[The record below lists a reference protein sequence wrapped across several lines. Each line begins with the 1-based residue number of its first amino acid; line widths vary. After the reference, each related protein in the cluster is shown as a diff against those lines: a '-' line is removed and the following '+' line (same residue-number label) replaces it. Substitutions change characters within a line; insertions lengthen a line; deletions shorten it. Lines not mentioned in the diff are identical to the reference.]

1 MHGFRLLLI
10 LTFATVNLALDERKL
25 KTQDPIANNQLRTA
39 YADSD
44 DSEYMKIEATGD
56 KSNKKT
62 KNKTGDEDKP
72 KTLSQQIADGKYAL
86 IQKEIFSKP
95 SKRPGILSYDINSE
109 VPNDNIKNLGGLD
122 ENDIWLAENHL
133 LVLRGGVFPPYDD
146 RKDTG
151 ESPWAP
157 LDNYKAPLH
166 QVKIPKNPKVPP
178 PFPVQLTENGPLQ
191 ILGTNSSRTINGTY
205 EDVLNAISPPE
216 GYPPPSSFY
225 EPYHTNK
232 ANSTPWSAALPIPG
246 NPPQGEYPGGLPLPP
261 FNLNGTLPP
270 SLSYLP
276 PGAVVIPPP
285 GNQTD
290 YIDYDDPSI
299 YYPPPYSFYYPK
311 DNTSNVPPGPLV
323 PGIILPPP
331 PNFFAPLEDAP
342 TTTAFPP
349 TRKPQRYRKPTT
361 TQVTITITKSTTLLP
376 ATKKATSPPKTV
388 KIYPIKNHQ
397 YLSEVRKT
405 TTVRPPI
412 KSVTVVPE
420 VFTIPQRSRY
430 HITQRKKTGVTILRP
445 VNPPSPPE
453 IYTYENEIPNKPFNH
468 YGPPETEKVSVTTT
482 APLRYQSTESNDNIK
497 DVSPI
502 NSIQENFRSGKSK
515 TTNRPAQY
523 YFYDEQENK
532 AEAPRKV
539 NTYTENNEPYYVR
552 PKPLAPRQRRPQYV
566 YVTAKP
572 YNTQKPRFR
581 FIQQPVNQDT
591 FNVHINKLKNQI
603 QNYYTTPQNTF
614 RSVPKPVYQFS
625 FEAANYPSQVKFKP
639 SPEIQQQ
646 DQFQPIPAK
655 YTVEIQQAIEII
667 PTETPKYQ
675 ETSRPVFYQHNTERP
690 YYSTTTHKQEVTQI
704 PKYVNNFSTSRPHS
718 EYSFE
723 VTPNPVY
730 QNYYTK
736 PEVNFFDDRTK
747 TYFTMFGRKL
757 PISTTPIPRVEPNP
771 VIRQNYQ
778 QRPISLEGDTLVNY
792 IRPRPTI
799 NPDAEIIPV
808 DNRPTYPSMER
819 YSSRNPQHNSQ
830 IIKAIEVPS
839 SESQDGSFISYELP
853 GDDGAHFYF
862 LTPQLAQRKEQ
873 GAGFYYSKARRRRN
887 EKTVDVER

>member
-1 MHGFRLLLI
+1 MKMSRFRFLSI
-10 LTFATVNLALDERKL
+10 LMFATVTLALNQRKL
-25 KTQDPIANNQLRTA
+25 KPKDPIVNNHLQTA
-39 YADSD
+39 DDDSG

-56 KSNKKT
+56 KINKKT
-62 KNKTGDEDKP
+62 KNKTADDDKP

-95 SKRPGILSYDINSE
+95 PKKLGILSYDINHE
-109 VPNDNIKNLGGLD
+109 VPNDDIKNLGGLD
-122 ENDIWLAENHL
+122 KNDIWLAENHL

-178 PFPVQLTENGPLQ
+178 PFPVQLFENGPLQ

-205 EDVLNAISPPE
+205 ENALNAIPPPE
-216 GYPPPSSFY
+216 GYPSPRSFY
-225 EPYHTNK
+225 EPHNTNK
-232 ANSTPWSAALPIPG
+232 ANSTPWSATLPISS
-246 NPPQGEYPGGLPLPP
+246 NPSQGEYPGGLPLPP

-270 SLSYLP
+270 SLNYLP
-276 PGAVVIPPP
+276 PGSVILPPP

-331 PNFFAPLEDAP
+331 PNFFAPLEDTP
-342 TTTAFPP
+342 STSSP

-361 TQVTITITKSTTLLP
+361 TQVTITISKSTT
-376 ATKKATSPPKTV
+376 KKTTSSPKTV

-397 YLSEVRKT
+397 YLSEVRKMT
-405 TTVRPPI
+405 TARPPI
-412 KSVTVVPE
+412 KSVTIVPE
-420 VFTIPQRSRY
+420 VYAAPQKSR
-430 HITQRKKTGVTILRP
+430 HQITQGKKNGVTILRP
-445 VNPPSPPE
+445 INPPPHRLF
-453 IYTYENEIPNKPFNH
+453 TYENEIPNNKPFKN
-468 YGPPETEKVSVTTT
+468 YGPPETEKISVTTT
-482 APLRYQSTESNDNIK
+482 TPSRYQSKESK
-497 DVSPI
+497 DE
-502 NSIQENFRSGKSK
+502 ENFSRSRKYK
-515 TTNRPAQY
+515 TTARPRQY
-523 YFYDEQENK
+523 YFYNENEDENS
-532 AEAPRKV
+532 RKI
-539 NTYTENNEPYYVR
+539 NTFKENNEPYYVR
-552 PKPLAPRQRRPQYV
+552 PKPLASRQRRPQYV

-581 FIQQPVNQDT
+581 FIQQPVNRDT
-591 FNVHINKLKNQI
+591 FNVHISKLKNQI
-603 QNYYTTPQNTF
+603 QNYYTTPSTTSTF
-614 RSVPKPVYQFS
+614 RSEPKPVYQFS
-625 FEAANYPSQVKFKP
+625 FQAANYPSAQIHK
-639 SPEIQQQ
+639 EN
-646 DQFQPIPAK
+646 QFQRIPAE

-667 PTETPKYQ
+667 TPKYQ
-675 ETSRPVFYQHNTERP
+675 ENVLYQHTTQRP
-690 YYSTTTHKQEVTQI
+690 YYPSTTRKQEVTR
-704 PKYVNNFSTSRPHS
+704 YVNDMATSKPVS

-736 PEVNFFDDRTK
+736 PEVNYFDDRTK

-757 PISTTPIPRVEPNP
+757 PTSTTPIPRVEPNP
-771 VIRQNYQ
+771 NYQ
-778 QRPISLEGDTLVNY
+778 QKPVSLEGDTLVNY
-792 IRPRPTI
+792 IHPRPTI
-799 NPDAEIIPV
+799 NPDAEILPI
-808 DNRPTYPSMER
+808 DNTPRYPSMER
-819 YSSRNPQHNSQ
+819 YSSRNPQKGNSQ

-839 SESQDGSFISYELP
+839 SEPRDGSFISYELP

-862 LTPQLAQRKEQ
+862 LTPQLAQRKDQ
-873 GAGFYYSKARRRRN
+873 GAGFYFSKARRRRN
-887 EKTVDVER
+887 DKTLDVQR